1 MSYATTP
8 TLSLDAPHVRVRL
21 FSVMSL
27 HAGWPG
33 AVGGTVSPGTPAVS
47 LSTLGPPLAVT
58 AVARIALAPAESP
71 TVNVTVCQ
79 VSQLPVLGNDSALR
93 TTVPLTVMSI
103 GRSTLA
109 PLATPLA

>member
-8 TLSLDAPHVRVRL
+8 TLSVDAPHVSVRL
-21 FSVMSL
+21 FSVTAL
-27 HAGWPG
+27 QAGCPG
-33 AVGGTVSPGTPAVS
+33 AAGGTVSPGTPVS
-47 LSTLGPPLAVT
+47 STSTWGPPLAVT
-58 AVARIALAPAESP
+58 AVARIRLVPAESP

-79 VSQLPVLGNDSALR
+79 VSQSPVLGNDSPVR
-93 TTVPLTVMSI
+93 TRVPLTEMSI

>member
-8 TLSLDAPHVRVRL
+8 TLSLDAPHVSVRL
-21 FSVMSL
+21 FSVM
-27 HAGWPG
+27 APQVGGPG
-33 AVGGTVSPGTPAVS
+33 AVGGTVSPGPPALS
-47 LSTLGPPLAVT
+47 TSTLGPPLAVT
-58 AVARIALAPAESP
+58 AVARIWLVPAESP

-79 VSQLPVLGNDSALR
+79 VSQLPVLGKDSAER
-93 TTVPLTVMSI
+93 TSVPFTEMSI

>member
-8 TLSLDAPHVRVRL
+8 TLSVEAPQVSVRL
-21 FSVMSL
+21 VSVTSP

-33 AVGGTVSPGTPAVS
+33 AVGGTVSPGTPTSS
-47 LSTLGPPLAVT
+47 LSTLGPPLAVV
-58 AVARIALAPAESP
+58 AVARIRLVPADRP

-79 VSQLPVLGNDSALR
+79 VSQVPVLGNDSALR
-93 TTVPLTVMSI
+93 TSVPLTVMSI

-109 PLATPLA
+109 PLATPFA